1 MLRMLKIEAQVT
13 GKLDH
18 RSQGIGLKYEKKDCS
33 GIREEYTR
41 SNRDQSG
48 QAEQHQLIQ
57 SALQGK
63 ELVNSHLRI
72 NPAFLLC
79 LMNLI
84 LRKSISDQEWRFRV
98 MHFHVAQ
105 HNVLICIGIAVAA

>member
-1 MLRMLKIEAQVT
+1 MNYMKNAIT
-13 GKLDH
+13 SKPIDYLDYC
-18 RSQGIGLKYEKKDCS
+18 RAVG
-33 GIREEYTR
+33 
-41 SNRDQSG
+41 
-48 QAEQHQLIQ
+48 AEQHQLIQ